1 MILTRYAVRGIGFG
15 KEVLGVAPL
24 SSFGLLQALPDAFS
38 SIGAGSDIEQALI
51 GTRVL
56 HDGFSVAFDGEH
68 DGPLAL
74 LELFQKIARAAAES
88 GQRLNV
94 FRDIKHWAPVAIKA
108 PFQVLSEAVDPDSG
122 SGRHRGRR
130 SPATECATGGYRT
143 PGERQRTS
151 PSEGARHRRPS
162 SPRRPQCGTNRCAV
176 PCPLAAGGCRSSEM
190 ECASRRTRL
199 CAAHRCGL

>member
-38 SIGAGSDIEQALI
+38 SIGASSDIEQTLI

-56 HDGFSVAFDGEH
+56 HDGFSLAFDGEH

-74 LELFQKIARAAAES
+74 LELFHKIARAAAES

-94 FRDIKHWAPVAIKA
+94 FRDIKHGAPVAIKA

-130 SPATECATGGYRT
+130 SPATELTRSEERRVGKERRSLWRT
-143 PGERQRTS
+143 
-151 PSEGARHRRPS
+151 H
-162 SPRRPQCGTNRCAV
+162 
-176 PCPLAAGGCRSSEM
+176 
-190 ECASRRTRL
+190 
-199 CAAHRCGL
+199 